1 MKPLNS
7 SEFLSKLK
15 TESLFLLEQMEN
27 ISNHTPLEL
36 LESNNGR
43 GGWNT
48 IQVLEHLNSYYR
60 YYLPRIER
68 LIAGSTLGP
77 NPIFKP
83 GLLGSYFT
91 KTMQPKN
98 GRVANKMKA
107 MKNHS
112 PSTDLNARTVI
123 AEFLQWQRLLPLL
136 MDRSQKADLNRIK
149 VPLSIAPFLRMKLG
163 DVFGFMVAHNNRHW
177 VQIENLLERY
187 PAIQPA

>member
-1 MKPLNS
+1 MKPINS
-7 SEFLSKLK
+7 SELLSKLK
-15 TESLFLLEQMEN
+15 ADSLFLLEQIEN

-68 LIAGSTLGP
+68 LIDDSTPGPDPLFRPGILG
-77 NPIFKP
+77 N
-83 GLLGSYFT
+83 YFT
-91 KTMQPKN
+91 QTMQPKN

-112 PSTDLNARTVI
+112 PSTDLDAKAVI
-123 AEFLQWQRLLPLL
+123 TEFLQWQRLLPLL
-136 MDRSQKADLNRIK
+136 IDRSEKVNLNRIK
-149 VPLSIAPFLRMKLG
+149 VPISIAPFFKMKLG

-187 PAIQPA
+187 PVLQPS